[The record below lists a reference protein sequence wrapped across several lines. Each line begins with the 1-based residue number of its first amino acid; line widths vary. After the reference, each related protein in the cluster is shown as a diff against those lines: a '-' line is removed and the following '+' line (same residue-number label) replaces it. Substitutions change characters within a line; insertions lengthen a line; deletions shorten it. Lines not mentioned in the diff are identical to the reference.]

1 MCVQMLIN
9 IYVFLCTE
17 TGMFL
22 RQWKIQLSVEYL
34 ILNNNFLFPFRC
46 ENGIIIMLNRVLIIQ
61 RYNLNVYR

>member
-22 RQWKIQLSVEYL
+22 RQWKNQLSVEYL

>member
-1 MCVQMLIN
+1 
-9 IYVFLCTE
+9 
-17 TGMFL
+17 MFL
-22 RQWKIQLSVEYL
+22 RQWKNQVSVEYL